1 MKQPCYQA
9 CARKTDK
16 VTFTTRSDPIVFAI
30 VFNAEE
36 QRSQRREPRDS
47 HQHHFEKRA
56 EFAGGGVRAGNEVE
70 ELGSDEC

>member
-16 VTFTTRSDPIVFAI
+16 VIFTTRSDPIVFAI

-36 QRSQRREPRDS
+36 QRTQRFFTTVGANDKLESRV
-47 HQHHFEKRA
+47 
-56 EFAGGGVRAGNEVE
+56 GV
-70 ELGSDEC
+70 GS